1 MVLNVGTSIK
11 VSCDFPQKS
20 REPFVFRAVWVEYC
34 SRYRRFLALSRKETT
49 VQA

>member
-1 MVLNVGTSIK
+1 MYGGTLVK
-11 VSCDFPQKS
+11 VSSDFSQKS

-49 VQA
+49 AQA

>member
-1 MVLNVGTSIK
+1 MVIFLEN
-11 VSCDFPQKS
+11 S

-34 SRYRRFLALSRKETT
+34 SRYRRFLVLSRKETT